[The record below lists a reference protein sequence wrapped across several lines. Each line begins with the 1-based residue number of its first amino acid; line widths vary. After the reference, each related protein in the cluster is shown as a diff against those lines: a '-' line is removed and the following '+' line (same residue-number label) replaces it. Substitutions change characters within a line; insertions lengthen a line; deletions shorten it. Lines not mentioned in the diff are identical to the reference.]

1 MHFLHNVGLVQIP
14 NVTKD
19 FWLMIKFE
27 NTQDGIE
34 VIVKMSSESSWPE
47 VAEAFYQFLQA
58 SGYQVSKEQLAEHY
72 DIYYTKQ

>member
-1 MHFLHNVGLVQIP
+1 
-14 NVTKD
+14 
-19 FWLMIKFE
+19 MIKFE

-72 DIYYTKQ
+72 DIYYNLTKQ